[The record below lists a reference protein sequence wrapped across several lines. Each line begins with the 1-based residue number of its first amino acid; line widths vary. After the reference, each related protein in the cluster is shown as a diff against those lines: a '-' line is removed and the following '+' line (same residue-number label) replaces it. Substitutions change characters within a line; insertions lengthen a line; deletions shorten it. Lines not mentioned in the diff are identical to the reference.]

1 MVAALPS
8 VRNTTLEADPIHVL
22 IARDMVAFSGM
33 VQTCDVWTVH
43 SKYLLPRLTKR
54 QEQGQRQRYG
64 ALYMDRWGSEHH
76 EDFDIIDRF
85 SLIECS
91 AAIVADQ
98 VLWTGASNYL
108 WGLASRTSFSTRLVL
123 VGVEDRATKRI
134 SGLSAHAVLGI
145 IALHTAR
152 AQQTDS
158 WELSGRRRR
167 CQDLG
172 AFMLTMKHTARAEL
186 RNIQLLVQTSL
197 SLRRNARADA
207 RRACST
213 WA

>member
-1 MVAALPS
+1 
-8 VRNTTLEADPIHVL
+8 
-22 IARDMVAFSGM
+22 
-33 VQTCDVWTVH
+33 
-43 SKYLLPRLTKR
+43 
-54 QEQGQRQRYG
+54 
-64 ALYMDRWGSEHH
+64 MDNRGSEYH
-76 EDFDIIDRF
+76 EDTAIVGRF
-85 SLIECS
+85 SPLECS

-98 VLWTGASNYL
+98 VLWTGASYYL
-108 WGLASRTSFSTRLVL
+108 WGLASRTSFSTRPVL
-123 VGVEDRATKRI
+123 VGAEDRATRDFRAV
-134 SGLSAHAVLGI
+134 SACSVRDNCAPYSKGAANRH
-145 IALHTAR
+145 
-152 AQQTDS
+152 

>member
-1 MVAALPS
+1 MVAARPS
-8 VRNTTLEADPIHVL
+8 VRNTSLEADPIHVL
-22 IARDMVAFSGM
+22 SARDMVAFSGM

-64 ALYMDRWGSEHH
+64 ALYMDRWGSEYH

-108 WGLASRTSFSTRLVL
+108 WGLASRTSLSTRLVL
-123 VGVEDRATKRI
+123 VGVEDRATKEDF
-134 SGLSAHAVLGI
+134 LAVSACSVRGNCAPHSKGAANRQLGI
-145 IALHTAR
+145 VR
-152 AQQTDS
+152 PPPP
-158 WELSGRRRR
+158 LSGFGR
-167 CQDLG
+167 L
-172 AFMLTMKHTARAEL
+172 H
-186 RNIQLLVQTSL
+186 
-197 SLRRNARADA
+197 ADDEA
-207 RRACST
+207 YCKS
-213 WA
+213 

>member
-8 VRNTTLEADPIHVL
+8 VRNTSLEADPIHVL

-64 ALYMDRWGSEHH
+64 ALYMDRWGSEYH

-123 VGVEDRATKRI
+123 VGVEDRATKRT
-134 SGLSAHAVLGI
+134 SWLSAHAVLGV

-152 AQQTDS
+152 AQQTDN

-172 AFMLTMKHTARAEL
+172 AFMPTMKHTARAEL

-197 SLRRNARADA
+197 SLQRNARADA
-207 RRACST
+207 RRAC
-213 WA
+213 